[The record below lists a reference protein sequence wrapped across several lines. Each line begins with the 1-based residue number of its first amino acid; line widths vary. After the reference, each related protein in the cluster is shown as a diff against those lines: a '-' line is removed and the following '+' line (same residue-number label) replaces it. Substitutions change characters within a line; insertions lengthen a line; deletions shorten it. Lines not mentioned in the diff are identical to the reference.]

1 MIAALGESLPLP
13 VLDTSVQRPVYAQGP
28 RSMAGVRLL
37 RISVTDRCNLRC
49 VYCMPEEG
57 VSFYQKADLLGPADL
72 EAVASVALGLGV
84 SHLKITGGEP
94 TIRTDIIE
102 IASRLAALEPRDL
115 SLTTNG
121 LHLHRLALPLRAA
134 GVHRLTLSLDSLRP
148 DRYQRI
154 TGGGR
159 LDLFWQGVD
168 AAIGAGFTAL
178 KINVVV
184 MRGVNDDEVA
194 ALAAMS
200 IEHPWTVRFI
210 EYMPLGDSRLTAPGV
225 DPDDAIVDNQ
235 VVRQRIEEAHGPLA
249 PVERRLEAG
258 VGPASVFHS
267 RRARA
272 HRLHQ
277 RHEPPVL
284 RNLQPPAPHVA
295 RRAAQL
301 PLRRRRGRPAS
312 GAPAA
317 PRSRAARPPLR
328 RVRCAQAPGPLQPR
342 QPRHEPA
349 RRLSG
354 TVRDDGHG
362 SRRRT
367 RPAPRRR
374 PRQNQARPGLL
385 LLGDLAAAC

>member
-1 MIAALGESLPLP
+1 
-13 VLDTSVQRPVYAQGP
+13 
-28 RSMAGVRLL
+28 
-37 RISVTDRCNLRC
+37 
-49 VYCMPEEG
+49 MPEEG

-258 VGPASVFHS
+258 VGPASVFH
-267 RRARA
+267 
-272 HRLHQ
+272 
-277 RHEPPVL
+277 
-284 RNLQPPAPHVA
+284 
-295 RRAAQL
+295 L
-301 PLRRRRGRPAS
+301 PGARGRIGFISAMSRPFCETCNRLRLTSRGELRSCLFDGGEVDLLPA
-312 GAPAA
+312 
-317 PRSRAARPPLR
+317 LR
-328 RVRCAQAPGPLQPR
+328 
-342 QPRHEPA
+342 
-349 RRLSG
+349 
-354 TVRDDGHG
+354 
-362 SRRRT
+362 
-367 RPAPRRR
+367 PRRDR
-374 PRQNQARPGLL
+374 EQLARLFGECVVLKPQVHSSRGNRAMSQ
-385 LLGDLAAAC
+385 LGG